1 MRRKDS
7 AVTSSRTLIPIS
19 SIKFIDDI
27 PRLRDV
33 EERLKKF
40 LRQRRLAALE
50 ATEEDDPEPSGRIS
64 YHYEEIDESDGA
76 KIKRRSM
83 RYLERVHSSTG
94 IYHLSEQ
101 NAAKLTPL
109 RGGLPVSRIT
119 NEHEA
124 DVIAAALHSEMPWM
138 ARATE
143 EVWLGMR
150 RSVRDDLPGVRFKP
164 LVLNGPPG
172 IGKSYWARRR
182 AHHLAVPTTMIEAT
196 GEPATFSLVG
206 TQKGWGSAA
215 PGKLILTVLRERS
228 AGPLV
233 IIDEVEKVGS
243 IHSTQG
249 ARHTLTDALLPL
261 LERMTAATWECPFF
275 QIRLDMSWVNWVM
288 TVNNRQGLPE
298 PLQSRCT
305 VLDLPALSTP
315 ELVAFARRQGE
326 HRNLPETAISSL
338 EDILCRRAS
347 RAHNYSLRDVNN
359 MLDRAEMLVSR
370 PTLH

>member
-40 LRQRRLAALE
+40 LRQRRLAVSE
-50 ATEEDDPEPSGRIS
+50 ATEEDDPEPSDRIS

-83 RYLERVHSSTG
+83 RYLQRVHSSIG
-94 IYHLSEQ
+94 IYHLSGQ
-101 NAAKLTPL
+101 NAAKLNPL
-109 RGGLPVSRIT
+109 RGGLPVSRIA

-124 DVIAAALHSEMPWM
+124 DVIAAALHCEMPWM

-150 RSVRDDLPGVRFKP
+150 RSVRDDLPGVRFNP

-172 IGKSYWARRR
+172 IGKSYWARRL

-206 TQKGWGSAA
+206 TQRGWGSAA
-215 PGKLILTVLRERS
+215 PGKLVLTVLCLS
-228 AGPLV
+228 
-233 IIDEVEKVGS
+233 
-243 IHSTQG
+243 H
-249 ARHTLTDALLPL
+249 LPL
-261 LERMTAATWECPFF
+261 LSGYDEPRT
-275 QIRLDMSWVNWVM
+275 LLS
-288 TVNNRQGLPE
+288 NN
-298 PLQSRCT
+298 
-305 VLDLPALSTP
+305 
-315 ELVAFARRQGE
+315 
-326 HRNLPETAISSL
+326 AIWTHK
-338 EDILCRRAS
+338 R
-347 RAHNYSLRDVNN
+347 
-359 MLDRAEMLVSR
+359 
-370 PTLH
+370 